1 MSGAHPA
8 ERQNAAVYALLAVLV
23 LMSVGPIVLMLLTS
37 LRLKVDIFSDTASL
51 LFMPTLRNYETV
63 LATSCGTSRRTSITA
78 IRPSGGPWATPW

>member
-1 MSGAHPA
+1 MNGDWRA
-8 ERQNAAVYALLAVLV
+8 ERPSPAVYAVLV
-23 LMSVGPIVLMLLTS
+23 LLVLMSIGPIVLMLLTS

-63 LATSCGTSRRTSITA
+63 LCNVLWYESATA